1 MLFPPSAGV
10 LVSRIVTD
18 RSKAAPPQRRPAPSR
33 LLRFEAIR
41 KRVHLRVSRR
51 DAAAGR

>member
-18 RSKAAPPQRRPAPSR
+18 RSKAAPPRRSPKPSR
-33 LLRFEAIR
+33 MQRFEAIR
-41 KRVHLRVSRR
+41 RRVSRR
-51 DAAAGR
+51 GAAAGR